1 LERDDWGTDPQ
12 IRYLRQV
19 FGHIEKT
26 QVDFLHCL
34 NISPVDDRLRRWREA
49 ALKLFEKVWMLS
61 SKRGITS
68 EKEQVS
74 KIYLHCLAHFLKLN
88 RIGIPPELLSV
99 DDNIDSLIREVLK

>member
-1 LERDDWGTDPQ
+1 LERDNFGADPQ

-19 FGHIEKT
+19 FGYTET
-26 QVDFLHCL
+26 AQADFLRRL
-34 NISPVDDRLRRWREA
+34 NISPFDDRLRRWRET

-61 SKRGITS
+61 SKKGATS

-88 RIGIPPELLSV
+88 RIVVSPEALPV
-99 DDNIDSLIREVLK
+99 DENIDSLLKEVLK